1 MLAIPVLPVSVTRNT
16 QFRLLSMY
24 RHRLSQE
31 HRAVSQIYRRD
42 DSFSDSAQAD
52 KTVVELLL
60 NRPERRSLRGTVL
73 KYEEPLEPVAEDDWE
88 ASL

>member
-1 MLAIPVLPVSVTRNT
+1 
-16 QFRLLSMY
+16 MY
-24 RHRLSQE
+24 RRRLRQE

-73 KYEEPLEPVAEDDWE
+73 KYAEPLEPVAEDDWE